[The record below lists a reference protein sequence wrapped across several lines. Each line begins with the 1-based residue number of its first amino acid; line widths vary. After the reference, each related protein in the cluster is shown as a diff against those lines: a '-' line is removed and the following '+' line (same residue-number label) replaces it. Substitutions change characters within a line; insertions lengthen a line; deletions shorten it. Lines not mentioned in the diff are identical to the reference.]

1 MKDEAAL
8 IELIERDVI
17 SFSDV
22 SGFPGI
28 GFTANIQ
35 NMLNRDRSNPSI
47 KISEDDDELTINCE
61 IRVYFGVNIPQLCYD
76 IQTKVKKDVESF
88 TGLTV
93 RAVNIR
99 IEGIDEE
106 HSIGSEQ

>member
-1 MKDEAAL
+1 MKDEAAV
-8 IELIERDVI
+8 IELIERDI
-17 SFSDV
+17 MSFSDV

-35 NMLNRDRSNPSI
+35 NMLSRDRSNPCI
-47 KISEDDDELTINCE
+47 KISEDDDELSINCE

-76 IQTKVKKDVESF
+76 IQTRVKKDVESI
-88 TGLTV
+88 TGLDV

-99 IEGIDEE
+99 IEGIDEA
-106 HSIGSEQ
+106 S